1 MGFKTYY
8 YDVEKEHASSEIY
21 LKLMHYLVK
30 DFSTY
35 EGIVLFCIGTDRI
48 TGDSLGPL
56 VGHKIERSGLNNIHV
71 YGTLENPVHALNI
84 DKALAEVEKR
94 HPKLPIIAVDAS
106 LGHSS
111 HLGCVT
117 VSKGSLKP
125 GIGVKKKLKQVGD
138 ISITGIVCASSP
150 LANMELQTTRLS
162 MVMKLADCICD
173 SLSMVADSF
182 LKVAVTKE

>member
-1 MGFKTYY
+1 MGLRTYY
-8 YDVEKEHASSEIY
+8 FDANEDKAPEEIY
-21 LKLMHYLVK
+21 LKIMSYLNK
-30 DFSTY
+30 DFSIY
-35 EGIVLFCIGTDRI
+35 EGLVLFCIGTDRI

-56 VGHKIERSGLNNIHV
+56 VGYKLKKYGLTNIYV
-71 YGTLENPVHALNI
+71 YGTLEEPIHALNI
-84 DKALAEVEKR
+84 EKIFTEVQKR
-94 HPKLPIIAVDAS
+94 HPNLPIIAVDAS
-106 LGHSS
+106 LGHIS

-182 LKVAVTKE
+182 LKIAATEE

>member
-1 MGFKTYY
+1 MGVRTYY
-8 YDVEKEHASSEIY
+8 FDVENKEAAEELY
-21 LKLMHYLVK
+21 LKIMSYLTK
-30 DFSTY
+30 DFT
-35 EGIVLFCIGTDRI
+35 GLDGLVLFCIGTDRI

-56 VGHKIERSGLNNIHV
+56 VGYKIKKCGLTNVYV
-71 YGTLENPVHALNI
+71 YGTLEEPVHALNVDRI
-84 DKALAEVEKR
+84 FSEVQKR
-94 HPKLPIIAVDAS
+94 HPSLPIIAIDAS

-117 VSKGSLKP
+117 VSRGSLKP

-173 SLSMVADSF
+173 SLSMVANNF
-182 LKVAVTKE
+182 LNVAVTKE

>member
-1 MGFKTYY
+1 MGVRTYY
-8 YDVEKEHASSEIY
+8 FDADTDNASEELY
-21 LKLMHYLVK
+21 LKIMSYLAK
-30 DFSTY
+30 DFSGY
-35 EGIVLFCIGTDRI
+35 EGLVLFCIGTDRI

-56 VGHKIERSGLNNIHV
+56 VGYKVKKSGLSNVFV
-71 YGTLENPVHALNI
+71 YGTLEEPVHALNVDRI
-84 DKALAEVEKR
+84 FSEVQKK
-94 HPKLPIIAVDAS
+94 HPNLPIIAVDAS

-162 MVMKLADCICD
+162 MVMKLADCITD
-173 SLSMVADSF
+173 SLSMVADNF
-182 LKVAVTKE
+182 LNVAATSE

>member
-1 MGFKTYY
+1 MGVRTYY
-8 YDVEKEHASSEIY
+8 FDVNEINASENLCLKITNY
-21 LKLMHYLVK
+21 LSK
-30 DFSTY
+30 DFAKTK
-35 EGIVLFCIGTDRI
+35 GLVIFCIGTDRI

-56 VGHKIERSGLNNIHV
+56 VGYKIKKYELNNVYV
-71 YGTLENPVHALNI
+71 YGTLDEPVHALNV
-84 DKALAEVEKR
+84 DKIFNEVQKK
-94 HPKLPIIAVDAS
+94 HPSLPVIAIDAS

-117 VSKGSLKP
+117 VSKGALKP

-162 MVMKLADCICD
+162 MVMKLADCISD
-173 SLSMVADSF
+173 SLSMVANNF
-182 LKVAVTKE
+182 LNVAATKK